1 MSSVANV
8 SVAAVAPAAA
18 ARGASGLKQ
27 ASPTNVRFNSGAA
40 VSFKRMSGLVVRS
53 EGKAEPGSGAG
64 RSNAPT
70 TPTSPPG
77 LSGTEIP
84 LGVIS
89 SSAPLAQGTDKP
101 VGERIAYVCQDCG
114 YVYDQETPF
123 EDVSDEYN
131 CPQCKAPKTRFTMAN
146 ASVEEMLDTT
156 KEDDAVSRGSGEKS
170 GSPPSNSN

>member
-1 MSSVANV
+1 MISQFACC
-8 SVAAVAPAAA
+8 
-18 ARGASGLKQ
+18 LI
-27 ASPTNVRFNSGAA
+27 GAA

-64 RSNAPT
+64 RNNAPT

-84 LGVIS
+84 LGVIT
-89 SSAPLAQGTDKP
+89 SSAPLAQGSDKP

-131 CPQCKAPKTRFTMAN
+131 CPRKFISSFLYTIKYKLPTRYCLHATSSIY
-146 ASVEEMLDTT
+146 SVC
-156 KEDDAVSRGSGEKS
+156 RKS
-170 GSPPSNSN
+170 HSY

>member
-1 MSSVANV
+1 
-8 SVAAVAPAAA
+8 
-18 ARGASGLKQ
+18 
-27 ASPTNVRFNSGAA
+27 
-40 VSFKRMSGLVVRS
+40 MSGLVVRS

-131 CPQCKAPKTRFTMAN
+131 CPRKFIH
-146 ASVEEMLDTT
+146 TT
-156 KEDDAVSRGSGEKS
+156 DLYLSYHYCLHAISSIYAVCRKS
-170 GSPPSNSN
+170 HNC

>member
-1 MSSVANV
+1 MASSVMSLCGSSV
-8 SVAAVAPAAA
+8 VTVAAVQRVAGTSGFEQAPT
-18 ARGASGLKQ
+18 S
-27 ASPTNVRFNSGAA
+27 VRFGNGAVA
-40 VSFKRMSGLVVRS
+40 FKRASLVVRA
-53 EGKAEPGSGAG
+53 EGKVEPGPGG
-64 RSNAPT
+64 RGNAPT

-84 LGVIS
+84 LSVIT

-123 EDVSDEYN
+123 EDVPDEYN
-131 CPQCKAPKTRFTMAN
+131 CPQCSAPKMRFTMAN

-170 GSPPSNSN
+170 GSPPSQN

>member
-1 MSSVANV
+1 
-8 SVAAVAPAAA
+8 
-18 ARGASGLKQ
+18 
-27 ASPTNVRFNSGAA
+27 
-40 VSFKRMSGLVVRS
+40 MSGLVVRS

-70 TPTSPPG
+70 SPTSPPG

-123 EDVSDEYN
+123 EDVPDEYN
-131 CPQCKAPKTRFTMAN
+131 CPRKFISSTRPIISFLPLLFACN
-146 ASVEEMLDTT
+146 IFNLLCV
-156 KEDDAVSRGSGEKS
+156 
-170 GSPPSNSN
+170 